1 MAKKN
6 TSGAGGGMVYSTGN
20 SGSSNDRSQAS
31 QKAVPASDQ
40 LLYVSIDR
48 KQRRGKEVTLIEG
61 FQGPDLALAEMAKT
75 LKSKCGTGGSAKD
88 GQIIIQGNF
97 RDKIILMLEGEGYK
111 VKRKGG

>member
-1 MAKKN
+1 MDISEHRKHE
-6 TSGAGGGMVYSTGN
+6 
-20 SGSSNDRSQAS
+20 
-31 QKAVPASDQ
+31 Q
-40 LLYVSIDR
+40 LLYLSIDR

-61 FQGPDLALAEMAKT
+61 FQGPDLALVELAKN

-97 RDKIILMLEGEGYK
+97 RDKIILMLESEGYK